1 MKIKAMC
8 LAVAGLLLAGC
19 SHNLGMVVIGKGFI
33 AGETGIQYFNGVA
46 VMDSSRENSGWKI
59 QIDEKDGVTLSE
71 GHVKGVKSI
80 ERRIDH
86 QVTGYL
92 VDLSKTCPKAVQ
104 AYLKNNQQEQ
114 SAK

>member
-33 AGETGIQYFNGVA
+33 CGETGIQYFNGVA

-59 QIDEKDGVTLSE
+59 QIDEKDGVSMTE
-71 GHVKGVKSI
+71 GQIKGVKSI
-80 ERRIDH
+80 ERTIGK
-86 QVTGYL
+86 QCSGYL
-92 VDLSKTCPKAVQ
+92 VELSKVNPKAV
-104 AYLKNNQQEQ
+104 AEYLKNNPQE
-114 SAK
+114 SPKK